1 MTAPALFMQ
10 ELLLFLN
17 NFMKKRLII
26 LLTLM
31 AAIAIVPAEAKKRE
45 KITPEQKGILTINR
59 PTAEAHVEFLAS
71 DALKGRESGTEHG
84 HIAGEYL
91 IAVLKQMGATP
102 LFGKDF
108 AQPFDAYS
116 IERKNAGFT
125 VNPEGIEKIKKA
137 PHRIAPMRN
146 ILAKIEGK
154 NPEEIVVVGAHYDH
168 LGYDEMLV
176 GDKIFNGADDNASGV
191 QAVLQIL
198 RAFLAT
204 GEQPQRTVIFALWD
218 GEERGLLGSTYFVN
232 NFADIKKVKAYMN
245 FDMIGRNN
253 MNHRPHHFNLMY
265 MPEDSIYKQW
275 LLSDIQKHSLRL
287 DPDFKT
293 SEDFSGG
300 SDQVPFFKA
309 GASIAWY
316 QTGGQP
322 DFHMP
327 TDECD
332 RINWD
337 KMVEITK
344 AAFLCLWKMAN
355 NTF

>member
-1 MTAPALFMQ
+1 M
-10 ELLLFLN
+10 N
-17 NFMKKRLII
+17 KYII
-26 LLTLM
+26 LLL
-31 AAIAIVPAEAKKRE
+31 AIIASLPSVQLEAKK
-45 KITPEQKGILTINR
+45 KKTPPEQQALTTINR
-59 PTAEAHVEFLAS
+59 ATAEAHVEFLAS

-102 LFGKDF
+102 LLGNSF
-108 AQPFDAYS
+108 AQPFEAYS
-116 IERKNAGFT
+116 PEWKRAGFT
-125 VNPEGIEKIKKA
+125 VSPETVEKLKEK
-137 PHRIAPMRN
+137 PHRVANMRN

-154 NPEEIVVVGAHYDH
+154 NPNEIIVVGAHYDH
-168 LGYDEMLV
+168 LGYDPMLV

-204 GEQPQRTVIFALWD
+204 GVQPEKTVIFALWD

-232 NFADIKKVKAYMN
+232 NFADIKKVKGYMN

-253 MNHRPHHFNLMY
+253 MEHRPQHFNLMY
-265 MPEDSIYKQW
+265 MPKDSIYKSW
-275 LLSDIQKHSLRL
+275 LLSDIEKNALRL

-309 GASIAWY
+309 GASIVWY
-316 QTGGQP
+316 QTGAQP
-322 DFHMP
+322 DFHLP
-327 TDECD
+327 SDEAG

-344 AAFLCLWKMAN
+344 AAYLCLWKMAN
-355 NTF
+355 NAF

>member
-1 MTAPALFMQ
+1 MNKIFILLLALFVS
-10 ELLLFLN
+10 L
-17 NFMKKRLII
+17 
-26 LLTLM
+26 
-31 AAIAIVPAEAKKRE
+31 PAVQLEAKK
-45 KITPEQKGILTINR
+45 KKTTPEQQALTTINR
-59 PTAEAHVEFLAS
+59 ATAEAHVEFLAS
-71 DALKGRESGTEHG
+71 DALKGRESGTPDG
-84 HIAGEYL
+84 YIAGEYI

-102 LFGKDF
+102 LLGNSF

-125 VNPEGIEKIKKA
+125 VHPESIEKIKKK

-168 LGYDEMLV
+168 LGYDPMLV

-204 GEQPQRTVIFALWD
+204 GVQPEKTVIFALWD

-232 NFADIKKVKAYMN
+232 NFADIKKVKGYMN

-253 MNHRPHHFNLMY
+253 MEHRPQHFNLMY
-265 MPEDSIYKQW
+265 MPKDSIYKSW
-275 LLSDIQKHSLRL
+275 LLSDIEKNALRL

-309 GASIAWY
+309 GASIVWY
-316 QTGGQP
+316 QTGAQP

-327 TDECD
+327 TDERS

-344 AAFLCLWKMAN
+344 AAYLCLWKMAN
-355 NTF
+355 NAF